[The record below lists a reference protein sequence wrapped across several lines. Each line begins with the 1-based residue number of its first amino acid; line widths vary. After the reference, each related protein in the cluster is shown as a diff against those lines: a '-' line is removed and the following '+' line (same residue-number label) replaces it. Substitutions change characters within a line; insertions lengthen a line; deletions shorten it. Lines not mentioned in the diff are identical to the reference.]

1 MPQAI
6 PVPIRQKIVMRHEAG
21 ESLSKVASDMQL
33 SYDTVRGIW
42 RRYRDRGEKGLK
54 PDYDQCGQ
62 KGPRAPKLVHR
73 AAIWLKRA
81 HPKWGATLI
90 KLLIEDKWPTLPVP
104 HERTLQRWFRAAGVN
119 RRARRR
125 LVGQNHAR
133 GKEVHEVWQMD
144 AKEQV
149 ELADG
154 SEVSWLTLS
163 DEKSGAVIAGEV
175 FFPGAVDEGETRGGT
190 G

>member
-21 ESLSKVASDMQL
+21 ESLAKIASEMKL

-42 RRYRDRGEKGLK
+42 RRYRDRGEAGLK
-54 PDYDQCGQ
+54 PDYDQCGK

-81 HPKWGATLI
+81 HPKWGAVLI
-90 KLLIEDKWPTLPVP
+90 KLLIEDKWPRLKVP
-104 HERTLQRWFRAAGVN
+104 HARTLQRWFGAAGVN
-119 RRARRR
+119 RHARRR

-133 GKEVHEVWQMD
+133 GKEVHDVWQMD
-144 AKEQV
+144 AKEQIG
-149 ELADG
+149 LADG

-175 FFPGAVDEGETRGGT
+175 FFPGAVDEGETRCGT

>member
-1 MPQAI
+1 MPQAT

-21 ESLSKVASDMQL
+21 ESLAQIASEMKL

-144 AKEQV
+144 AKEQI